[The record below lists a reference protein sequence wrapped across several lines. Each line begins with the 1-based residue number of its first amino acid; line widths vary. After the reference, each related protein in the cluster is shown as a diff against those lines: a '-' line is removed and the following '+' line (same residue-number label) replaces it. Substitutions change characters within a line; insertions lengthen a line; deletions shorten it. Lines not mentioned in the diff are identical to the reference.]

1 MSTPVSVR
9 TLGDQVWAALGG
21 GAGETFT
28 TGSVNLFRGKVTNP
42 PLDPDGTVHAYAV
55 LYESPGR
62 RSGSRLGSTR
72 DRLDAGFQVTCVGGD
87 TTRCLWCIDKIT
99 TTLTG
104 LAITVPG
111 RTQPRRIVEDASNAS
126 RYVIADEDV
135 SPARFF
141 VPLLFNIR
149 L

>member
-1 MSTPVSVR
+1 MTAPVSVR
-9 TLGDQVWAALGG
+9 SLGDQVWAALD
-21 GAGETFT
+21 AITNINT
-28 TGSVNLFRGKVTNP
+28 FRGKVDNP

-62 RSGSRLGSTR
+62 RTGSRLGSTR

-87 TTRCLWCIDKIT
+87 TVRCLWCIDKVVT
-99 TTLTG
+99 ALTG
-104 LAITVPG
+104 TLLTIPG
-111 RTQPRRIVEDASNAS
+111 RANPRRIVEDESNAS
-126 RYVIADEDV
+126 RYVIPDEDV

-149 L
+149 A